1 MKHNKMIDKLENIC
15 YNTKTRKRVLKMNN
29 VRRKELSKIEERLST
44 IKDALND
51 IKSDLEYVL
60 TDEEDGLSNMES
72 FSGTD
77 RYAAMEE
84 AVNNMSDAASALE
97 EAVDNI
103 DSAMESISNAQN

>member
-1 MKHNKMIDKLENIC
+1 MIDKHQKIV
-15 YNTKTRKRVLKMNN
+15 YNTKTRKKGIKMNKIK
-29 VRRKELSKIEERLST
+29 RKELAKIETRLSV
-44 IKDALND
+44 IKDTIND

-60 TDEEDGLSNMES
+60 TDEEDSLNNMES

-97 EAVDNI
+97 DAIDNI
-103 DSAMESISNAQN
+103 DSAMESIGNAQD